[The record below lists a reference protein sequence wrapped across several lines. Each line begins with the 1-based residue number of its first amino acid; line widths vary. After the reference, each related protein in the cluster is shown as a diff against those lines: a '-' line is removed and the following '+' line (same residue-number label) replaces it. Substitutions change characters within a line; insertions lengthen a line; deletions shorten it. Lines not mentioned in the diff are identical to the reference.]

1 MGEVLVSFETAKLA
15 KEVGFNEPCY
25 DLFVLHH
32 INETPYTENS
42 HYYYWQ
48 TTCTNDDI
56 QEVIDERKILQIN
69 NPKDDYSTSEIC
81 TAPTQ
86 SLLQKWLREVHKIDI
101 IPTFS
106 RNSRTYGY
114 NMYYTEENKP
124 VYINKNSIKA
134 TTYEEALELAL
145 YKALTIVKNNE
156 NKT

>member
-15 KEVGFNEPCY
+15 KEVGFNELCSVEEGVY
-25 DLFVLHH
+25 G
-32 INETPYTENS
+32 INSIKFENKVKNS
-42 HYYYWQ
+42 EFYKDNENI
-48 TTCTNDDI
+48 TT
-56 QEVIDERKILQIN
+56 K
-69 NPKDDYSTSEIC
+69 
-81 TAPTQ
+81 PTQ

-106 RNSRTYGY
+106 KNSRTYGY